1 MKKVFTAALIGALA
15 VGVSAV
21 PAQANTVEDGGTTCV
36 IRMHD
41 DSLAGFAYSVSAV
54 YAYHMNDA
62 RVQFM
67 SQGQAREVVEYLD
80 NDWKQE
86 WDKEYSTEWQ
96 NAEEVRQRLEEDKR
110 DFEKYRP
117 LLQEC
122 IDGKAQNDGQATP
135 KAGSSGT
142 MTTAETMAIVVS
154 VLALLTSIAGVAA
167 PNVLPLLK

>member
-54 YAYHMNDA
+54 HADHMNDA

-67 SQGQAREVVEYLD
+67 SQAQAREVAKYLN
-80 NDWKQE
+80 NDWKRRWDEESEE
-86 WDKEYSTEWQ
+86 WKNS
-96 NAEEVRQRLEEDKR
+96 EEGRQQLEEEEKN
-110 DFEKYRP
+110 FEKYRP

-122 IDGKAQNDGQATP
+122 IDGKAKNDGQATP